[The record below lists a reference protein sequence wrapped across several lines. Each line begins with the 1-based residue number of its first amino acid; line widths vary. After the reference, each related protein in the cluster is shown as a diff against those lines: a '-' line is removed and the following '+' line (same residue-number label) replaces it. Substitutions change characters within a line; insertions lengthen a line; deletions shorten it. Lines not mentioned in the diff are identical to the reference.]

1 MASRGWTPGIALL
14 CFAYLEE
21 LNKQSGAELSS
32 KGDLPNIW
40 HTDIECVKWGTYVL
54 LHNMWDKIWIRLL
67 TITKQV
73 CELER
78 FVTFEYKDYIKR
90 AVESGKIE

>member
-1 MASRGWTPGIALL
+1 VGGGHVYIGAGAHGGRDVRLKVTGRPWDRDGVTWLDAGIALL

-54 LHNMWDKIWIRLL
+54 LHNM
-67 TITKQV
+67 
-73 CELER
+73 
-78 FVTFEYKDYIKR
+78 
-90 AVESGKIE
+90 